1 MTKEEFYA
9 QALLAALPIVIE
21 LDHQKVSKSA
31 VARVA
36 EEYAAEL
43 TNVFEEK
50 SASHKGKRR
59 KTFAKKETP

>member
-1 MTKEEFYA
+1 MVTLA
-9 QALLAALPIVIE
+9 TDVLASALANPAGAISTAFAE
-21 LDHQKVSKSA
+21 SA

-50 SASHKGKRR
+50 RASHKEKRIA
-59 KTFAKKETP
+59 FAKKETP